1 MTTTMPSL
9 PSGIKLPPPL
19 KTDGNLATNW
29 KRFERAWDNYVIVA
43 RLERFNEKYKMAMF
57 LSVIG
62 EDVLEIFDG
71 MDFITGNQ

>member
-1 MTTTMPSL
+1 MPSL